1 MARVGLS
8 FSDRSEISTASKAG
22 WSVRRIARHLGRC
35 PSVISRELHR
45 NSTKTRGY
53 QAVTADVR
61 AQRRRA
67 RPQQRKVA
75 GDPVLQARV
84 DADLAAS
91 WTPNEIAG
99 RLRLE
104 ATDPTVERM
113 ANSPDARGRTVSG
126 EAIYQYIYAI
136 PKGELARKGIFLQS
150 KRTKRRPRTTGR
162 TRGGPIVGMVPIA
175 ERGEDAAQRR
185 VPGHWEGDLIIGK
198 NGTSCAATLVERMSG
213 FTGLLA
219 LPTETLPRKHA
230 NPIKRLTALAHALA
244 ADGLVPD
251 AGQLAHERLH
261 GVLNGLAAQHPK
273 ELAKAQ
279 EAVLTVAGGTVRG
292 HHGLRTDDTWS
303 EDADDRAIQE
313 AYRHGARNIT
323 PDVARTYIDH
333 LAEDADDEDVLRD
346 AHVRVA
352 ALAMLPQTRPKLDE
366 AADALSAEWL

>member
-1 MARVGLS
+1 MTRVGLT

-75 GDPVLQARV
+75 KDPVLQARV

-104 ATDPTVERM
+104 AADPTVERM
-113 ANSPDARGRTVSG
+113 ANSPDARGQTVSG
-126 EAIYQYIYAI
+126 EAIYQYIYAL
-136 PKGELARKGIFLQS
+136 PKGELARRGIFLQS

-175 ERGEDAAQRR
+175 ERGADAAERR

-219 LPTETLPRKHA
+219 LPSKHA
-230 NPIKRLTALAHALA
+230 EPTADAVIEYFNALPEMMKASLAW
-244 ADGLVPD
+244 DQGS
-251 AGQLAHERLH
+251 EM
-261 GVLNGLAAQHPK
+261 AQHVKVSLATQMPVYFADPHSPWQRPSNENTNRLYREYLPK
-273 ELAKAQ
+273 GTEIPDHQPYLTTIAEEINNRPRRRLGFLTPTESFARLLAG
-279 EAVLTVAGGTVRG
+279 EPHVAST
-292 HHGLRTDDTWS
+292 H
-303 EDADDRAIQE
+303 
-313 AYRHGARNIT
+313 
-323 PDVARTYIDH
+323 
-333 LAEDADDEDVLRD
+333 
-346 AHVRVA
+346 
-352 ALAMLPQTRPKLDE
+352 
-366 AADALSAEWL
+366 

>member
-35 PSVISRELHR
+35 PSVILRELHR

-84 DADLAAS
+84 EADLAAS

-150 KRTKRRPRTTGR
+150 KRTKRRPRTTGP

-185 VPGHWEGDLIIGK
+185 VPGHWECDLIIGK
-198 NGTSCAATLVERMSG
+198 NGTSCAAALVERMSG

-219 LPTETLPRKHA
+219 LPSKHA
-230 NPIKRLTALAHALA
+230 EPTADAVIEFFYDLPEMMKASLAW
-244 ADGLVPD
+244 DQGS
-251 AGQLAHERLH
+251 EM
-261 GVLNGLAAQHPK
+261 AQHAKVSLATAMPVYFADPHSPWQRPSNENTNRLYREYLPK
-273 ELAKAQ
+273 
-279 EAVLTVAGGTVRG
+279 GTVIPRSPALPHHHRRG
-292 HHGLRTDDTWS
+292 DQQSTPPPTGLSHAHRGIRST
-303 EDADDRAIQE
+303 ARRRA
-313 AYRHGARNIT
+313 
-323 PDVARTYIDH
+323 PCCF
-333 LAEDADDEDVLRD
+333 
-346 AHVRVA
+346 
-352 ALAMLPQTRPKLDE
+352 
-366 AADALSAEWL
+366 DALTSPWPRIDLMPNEQLCRTGIG

>member
-8 FSDRSEISTASKAG
+8 FSDRSEISAASKAG

-219 LPTETLPRKHA
+219 LPSKHAEPTADAVIEFFNDLPEMMKASLAWDQGSEMAQHAKVSLATAMPVYFADPHSPWQRPTNENTNGLLRQYFPKGTDLSRWTAQDLEAVALAVNNRPRKVLDWKSPA
-230 NPIKRLTALAHALA
+230 EVFAE
-244 ADGLVPD
+244 
-251 AGQLAHERLH
+251 QLQSLEQE
-261 GVLNGLAAQHPK
+261 GVAS
-273 ELAKAQ
+273 
-279 EAVLTVAGGTVRG
+279 
-292 HHGLRTDDTWS
+292 TD
-303 EDADDRAIQE
+303 
-313 AYRHGARNIT
+313 
-323 PDVARTYIDH
+323 
-333 LAEDADDEDVLRD
+333 
-346 AHVRVA
+346 
-352 ALAMLPQTRPKLDE
+352 
-366 AADALSAEWL
+366 

>member
-8 FSDRSEISTASKAG
+8 FSDRWEISTASKAG

-75 GDPVLQARV
+75 KDPVLQARV

-104 ATDPTVERM
+104 AADPTVERM
-113 ANSPDARGRTVSG
+113 ANSPDARGQTVSG
-126 EAIYQYIYAI
+126 EAIYQYIYAL
-136 PKGELARKGIFLQS
+136 PKGELARRGIFLQS

-175 ERGEDAAQRR
+175 ERGEDAAERR

-219 LPTETLPRKHA
+219 LPSKHA
-230 NPIKRLTALAHALA
+230 EPTADAVIEYFNALPEMMKASLAW
-244 ADGLVPD
+244 DQGS
-251 AGQLAHERLH
+251 EM
-261 GVLNGLAAQHPK
+261 AQHVKVSLATQMPVYFADPHSPWQRPSNENTNRLYREYLPK
-273 ELAKAQ
+273 GTEIPDHQPYVTTIAEEINNRPRRRLGFLTPTESFARLLAG
-279 EAVLTVAGGTVRG
+279 EPHVAST
-292 HHGLRTDDTWS
+292 H
-303 EDADDRAIQE
+303 
-313 AYRHGARNIT
+313 
-323 PDVARTYIDH
+323 
-333 LAEDADDEDVLRD
+333 
-346 AHVRVA
+346 
-352 ALAMLPQTRPKLDE
+352 
-366 AADALSAEWL
+366 

>member
-1 MARVGLS
+1 MGLT

-75 GDPVLQARV
+75 KGPVLQARV

-104 ATDPTVERM
+104 AADPTVERM
-113 ANSPDARGRTVSG
+113 ANSPDARGQTVSG
-126 EAIYQYIYAI
+126 EAIYQYIYAL
-136 PKGELARKGIFLQS
+136 PKGELARRGIFLQS

-162 TRGGPIVGMVPIA
+162 TRGGPVVGMVPIA
-175 ERGEDAAQRR
+175 ERGEDAAERR

-219 LPTETLPRKHA
+219 LPSKHA
-230 NPIKRLTALAHALA
+230 EPTADAVIEYFNALPEMMKASLAW
-244 ADGLVPD
+244 DQGS
-251 AGQLAHERLH
+251 EM
-261 GVLNGLAAQHPK
+261 AQHVKVSLATQMPVYFADPHSPWQRPSNENTNRLYREYLPK
-273 ELAKAQ
+273 GTEIPDHQPYLTTIAEVINNRPRRRLGFLTPTESFARLLAG
-279 EAVLTVAGGTVRG
+279 EPHVAST
-292 HHGLRTDDTWS
+292 H
-303 EDADDRAIQE
+303 
-313 AYRHGARNIT
+313 
-323 PDVARTYIDH
+323 
-333 LAEDADDEDVLRD
+333 
-346 AHVRVA
+346 
-352 ALAMLPQTRPKLDE
+352 
-366 AADALSAEWL
+366 